1 MKGENKMQEKLRRL
15 TKDGEFKFYNGT
27 RAENKE
33 KALKLMATAQKSGFQ
48 GYKIYSN
55 SFGYIVRLEG

>member
-1 MKGENKMQEKLRRL
+1 MKEELRRL
-15 TKDGEFKFYNGT
+15 TKDGEFRFYNGT
-27 RAENKE
+27 SAENKE
-33 KALKLMATAQKSGFQ
+33 KALKLMKTAQKSGWQ

>member
-1 MKGENKMQEKLRRL
+1 MQKELRRL

-27 RAENKE
+27 KAENKE
-33 KALKLMATAQKSGFQ
+33 KALKLMKTAQKSGFQ